1 MSNQREKLWSLT
13 FVAVIAFS
21 FAGFIVI
28 QGMNAGTTVFV
39 DRMGGTS
46 TFAGFLATMYTA
58 AAAVTRLVA
67 GPMVDTRG
75 RFVVMMAGSIVLVV
89 ATVIPVVNSSDVALV
104 VCRVLQGLGFSAA
117 NTATATVAA
126 DVLPYSRVG
135 EGMSYYG
142 LGQAV
147 AMSIGPALGL
157 FLVST
162 DPATNLFL
170 GLSFAALLPIALA
183 MACRYERNVKVLPE
197 TSTYRRRVEQREAEL
212 AERTR
217 LTEQGIATDDA
228 QEQTTADDQYKGI
241 WKILEPGALPGAL
254 PLFLIS
260 PAFGF
265 SIFFV
270 GVIGTTYGIVNP
282 GLYFTLSAVSMIL
295 VRFGSNRYMDALPA
309 IVTYTGA
316 LACGLVA
323 FVLLFLITTM
333 GLPEPTMRVMLY
345 VAGPFYGV
353 CLGVATPVDHTVAI
367 KCTKP
372 ERWGATNALFLFSLD
387 LALGVSSIIWG
398 IVNDNFG
405 FGASIIGVI
414 GCIIASYVCAWIIYP
429 APEKKLRK
437 G

>member
-1 MSNQREKLWSLT
+1 MSTPNKRERLWSLT

-21 FAGFIVI
+21 FAGFVVV

-39 DRMGGTS
+39 DRMSGTS

-58 AAAVTRLVA
+58 SAAVARLIS

-75 RFVVMMAGSIVLVV
+75 RFIVMMAGSIVLVIG
-89 ATVIPVVNSSDVALV
+89 TIIPVFNSSDAALV

-126 DVLPYSRVG
+126 DVLPFSRVG

-147 AMSIGPALGL
+147 AMSIGPAFGL

-170 GLSFAALLPIALA
+170 GLSFAALLPIVLAL
-183 MACRYERNVKVLPE
+183 ACRYERNVSVLPE

-212 AERTR
+212 AKRA
-217 LTEQGIATDDA
+217 EQGFSTDDEKPATD
-228 QEQTTADDQYKGI
+228 EQYRGI
-241 WKILEPGALPGAL
+241 WKILEPSALPGAL
-254 PLFLIS
+254 PLMFIS

-295 VRFGSNRYMDALPA
+295 VRFGSNRYMDAFPA

-316 LACGLVA
+316 LACGLIA
-323 FVLLFLITTM
+323 FILLFLITTL
-333 GLPEPTMRVMLY
+333 GLPEPTMRVLLY
-345 VAGPFYGV
+345 IAGPFYGV

-387 LALGVSSIIWG
+387 VAMGVSSIIWG
-398 IVNDNFG
+398 VVNDTFG
-405 FGASIIGVI
+405 FNASIIGVI
-414 GCIIASYVCAWIIYP
+414 GCIIASYVCAWITYP
-429 APEKKLRK
+429 RSEKTLRRE
-437 G
+437 

>member
-1 MSNQREKLWSLT
+1 MSNKQEKLWSFT

-28 QGMNAGTTVFV
+28 QGMNAGTTVYV
-39 DRMGGTS
+39 DRLGGTS

-58 AAAVTRLVA
+58 SAAVTRLIS
-67 GPMVDTRG
+67 GPMIDTRG
-75 RFVVMMAGSIVLVV
+75 RFVVMMAGSIVLVIGTLV
-89 ATVIPVVNSSDVALV
+89 PLVNSSDVALV
-104 VCRVLQGLGFSAA
+104 ICRVLQGLGFSAA

-170 GLSFAALLPIALA
+170 GLSIAALLPIALA
-183 MACRYERNVKVLPE
+183 LACRYERNVKVLPE
-197 TSTYRRRVEQREAEL
+197 TSTYRRRVEQREAEQ
-212 AERTR
+212 AKRIA
-217 LTEQGIATDDA
+217 QGLPPEDV
-228 QEQTTADDQYKGI
+228 QQQTASDDQYKGI

-254 PLFLIS
+254 PLMFIS

-295 VRFGSNRYMDALPA
+295 VRFGSNRYMDAFPA
-309 IVTYTGA
+309 IVTYTAA

-345 VAGPFYGV
+345 IAGPFYGV
-353 CLGVATPVDHTVAI
+353 CLGVATPVDHTVSI

-372 ERWGATNALFLFSLD
+372 ERWGATNALFLFALD
-387 LALGVSSIIWG
+387 VALGVSSIIWG
-398 IVNDNFG
+398 VINDTFG
-405 FGASIIGVI
+405 FHASIVGVI
-414 GCIIASYVCAWIIYP
+414 VCIIASYVCAWITYL
-429 APEKKLRK
+429 ASEKTWKK
-437 G
+437 K

>member
-21 FAGFIVI
+21 FAGFVVM
-28 QGMNAGTTVFV
+28 QGMNTGLTVFI
-39 DRMGGTS
+39 DRTGGTS
-46 TFAGFLATMYTA
+46 TFAGFLATVYTVSA
-58 AAAVTRLVA
+58 ALSRLIS
-67 GPMVDTRG
+67 GPMVDSRG
-75 RFVVMMAGSIVLVV
+75 RFVVMMAGSIVLVIG
-89 ATVIPVVNSSDVALV
+89 TVIPLFNTSDPALV
-104 VCRVLQGLGFSAA
+104 TCRVFQGLGFSAA
-117 NTATATVAA
+117 NTATATIAA
-126 DVLPYSRVG
+126 DVLPFSRVG

-197 TSTYRRRVEQREAEL
+197 TSTYRRRIEKREAEL
-212 AERTR
+212 AQLAADGLSSDEAGKNASHDD
-217 LTEQGIATDDA
+217 EQ
-228 QEQTTADDQYKGI
+228 YRGI
-241 WKILEPGALPGAL
+241 WRILEPGALPGAL
-254 PLFLIS
+254 PLLFVA

-295 VRFGSNRYMDALPA
+295 VRFGSNRYMDAFPA
-309 IVTYTGA
+309 IVTYTVA
-316 LACGLVA
+316 LACGLIA
-323 FVLLFLITTM
+323 FVLLFLITTL
-333 GLPEPTMRVMLY
+333 GLPEPTMRMLLY
-345 VAGPFYGV
+345 IAGPFYGI
-353 CLGVATPVDHTVAI
+353 CLGVATPIDHTVAI

-372 ERWGATNALFLFSLD
+372 ERWGATNALFLLSLD
-387 LALGVSSIIWG
+387 LAMGVFGIIFG
-398 IVNDNFG
+398 AVNDAFG
-405 FGASIIGVI
+405 FNASILIVI
-414 GCIIASYVCAWIIYP
+414 ACIISSYVCAWIVYP
-429 APEKKLRK
+429 ASEKKLRRE
-437 G
+437 